1 MERIE
6 LLAPAGNLR
15 ILKAA
20 VDAGADAVYCGLTVF
35 NARINAENLTLGQF
49 EEGVDYA
56 HARSSRVYLTV
67 NTLVSDTEREDL
79 FDTVSKACEAG
90 ADGLI
95 VQDIAVLKMLREAFP
110 DVRIN
115 ASTQMNIYSKDQF
128 KELSRLGVNRVV
140 LPRELSLDEIS
151 SRVHLAAKYGIDC
164 EVFAHGAVCV
174 CASGLCLF
182 SAMNKGGTRSG
193 NRGTCAQPCR
203 EEYKLYND
211 GLRLRAGHL
220 LSPKD
225 RDVSDYLSRL
235 IEAGVASLKLEG
247 RMRDENYVK
256 SAVRAYRTLLDA
268 YYDGYLDDTII
279 REVKRDLLI
288 NFNRGGSYTAQYL
301 SGRKD
306 DNILSGEYPGKYGYS
321 LGKITRMDVKKGTIT
336 IALGKHPVIP
346 SKGDYLSIRND
357 KAEICSF
364 PVGKL
369 HEMPHEIAV
378 KGLHPDAIHKLKT
391 GLNVFIMNHTI
402 EQDRSELRRTAVR
415 FNLYFNDTDVTLD
428 AAVIAGPNAD
438 FTAAA
443 TVNIPSDY
451 EGAPLDEDRI
461 SSQLAKTLDTPFY
474 PDEINIY
481 GTGRSCPISLIN
493 GLRRDVLASLE
504 QEIISSYKRSC
515 KGSSYDEDTD
525 IAVSSD
531 NKTRLKMFTY
541 PVIRLNKDIITE
553 GADIY
558 CYSIY
563 DMAVKELRDHVM
575 DFAEKT
581 DTKIAVFLPDF
592 SHDLLEK
599 VIEKVLASLKSDAGE
614 RFYAVIS
621 SRLLSDKAFVKGLGV
636 KDFISAG
643 ANIYSSKS
651 ARIALGYC
659 DGLFMSHEVGADEL
673 VNNALDVFPCGKTL
687 IVQNEGLI
695 PWMQSDFCV
704 CGQNK
709 KHCDTCSKVA
719 VFELQQKD
727 RTGASLIA
735 VPHSID
741 CSCTLYGP
749 AKNLI
754 TEDLISTLSYGGFD
768 LIINHTYL
776 PEVKDAE
783 TVD

>member
-6 LLAPAGNLR
+6 LLAPAGNLT

-20 VDAGADAVYCGLTVF
+20 IDSGADAVYCGLTVF

-56 HARSSRVYLTV
+56 HARSSKVYLTV
-67 NTLVSDTEREDL
+67 NTLVSDGEREDL
-79 FDTVSKACEAG
+79 FEVVSKACEAG

-115 ASTQMNIYSKDQF
+115 ASTQMNIYSRDQF

-140 LPRELSLDEIS
+140 LPRELSMDEIS
-151 SRVHLAAKYGIDC
+151 SRVHLAARYGIDC

-203 EEYKLYND
+203 EEYKLYNN
-211 GLRLRAGHL
+211 GLRLRSGHL

-225 RDVSDYLSRL
+225 RDVSDYISRL
-235 IEAGVASLKLEG
+235 IESGVASLKLEG
-247 RMRDENYVK
+247 RMRDENYVR
-256 SAVRAYRTLLDA
+256 SAVRSYRTLIDA
-268 YYDGYLDDTII
+268 YYYGILDDTLV

-288 NFNRGGSYTAQYL
+288 NFNRGGSYTSQYL

-306 DNILSGEYPGKYGYS
+306 DNLLSGEYPGKYGYS
-321 LGKITRMDVKKGTIT
+321 LGKISRLDVKKGTVT
-336 IALGKHPVIP
+336 VSLGKHPVIP
-346 SKGDYLSIRND
+346 SKGDYLSVRND

-364 PVGKL
+364 PVGKI

-378 KGLHPDAIHKLKT
+378 KGLHPDAIQKLKP
-391 GLNVFIMNHTI
+391 GLNVFIMNHTT
-402 EQDRSELRRTAVR
+402 EQEKSELRRTPVR
-415 FNLYFNDTDVTLD
+415 FNLYFNDADVTLETS
-428 AAVIAGPNAD
+428 VISGPNSD
-438 FTAAA
+438 MTAAA
-443 TVNIPSDY
+443 TSAKSDGF
-451 EGAPLDEDRI
+451 EGAALDEDRI
-461 SSQLAKTLDTPFY
+461 RQQLAKTLDTAFY

-481 GTGRSCPISLIN
+481 GDDRACPISLIN
-493 GLRRDVLASLE
+493 GLRREVLASLE
-504 QEIISSYKRSC
+504 EDIKASYKRTARPVS
-515 KGSSYDEDTD
+515 DEEPSVEFTKADKSKLT
-525 IAVSSD
+525 
-531 NKTRLKMFTY
+531 MYTY
-541 PVIRLNKDIITE
+541 PVIRLNKDIVTE

-563 DMAVKELRDHVM
+563 DMAVKELRDYVIS
-575 DFAEKT
+575 FAEKT

-599 VIEKVLASLKSDAGE
+599 VIEKVLSSLKADAKD
-614 RFYAVIS
+614 RFYCVIS
-621 SRLLSDKAFVKGLGV
+621 ARLFSDKAFLKGLGV
-636 KDFISAG
+636 KDYISAG
-643 ANIYSSKS
+643 ANIFSSKS
-651 ARIALGYC
+651 AEIALGYC
-659 DGLFMSHEVGADEL
+659 DGLFMSHESGGDEL
-673 VNNALDVFPCGKTL
+673 VNNALDVFPAGKTL
-687 IVQNEGLI
+687 LVQNSGMI

-709 KHCDTCSKVA
+709 KHCDTCAKVSC
-719 VFELQQKD
+719 FELEQKD
-727 RTGASLIA
+727 RGAARLLA

-741 CSCTLYGP
+741 CSCTIYGP

-754 TEDLISTLSYGGFD
+754 EDDLISTLSYGNFD
-768 LIINHTYL
+768 LIVNHTIM

-783 TVD
+783 AFD

>member
-6 LLAPAGNLR
+6 LLAPAGNLA

-20 VDAGADAVYCGLTVF
+20 VDSGADAVYCGLTVF

-67 NTLVSDTEREDL
+67 NTLVSDSEREDL
-79 FDTVSKACEAG
+79 IDTVAKACEAG

-95 VQDIAVLKMLREAFP
+95 VQDLAVLKMLRTAFP

-115 ASTQMNIYSKDQF
+115 TSTQMNIYSRDQY
-128 KELSRLGVNRVV
+128 KALSKLGVNRVV
-140 LPRELSLDEIS
+140 LPRELSMDEIS
-151 SRVHLAAKYGIDC
+151 SRVHIAAKYGIDC

-174 CASGLCLF
+174 CVSGLCLF
-182 SAMNKGGTRSG
+182 SAMNKAGTRSG

-211 GLRLRAGHL
+211 GLKIRAGHL

-225 RDVSDYLSRL
+225 RDVSDYLTRL
-235 IEAGVASLKLEG
+235 IESGVASLKIEG
-247 RMRDENYVK
+247 RMRDVNYVR
-256 SAVRAYRTLLDA
+256 SAVRAYRTLIDA
-268 YYDGYLDDTII
+268 YYDGYLDDGLI

-288 NFNRGGSYTAQYL
+288 NFNRGGAYTSQYL

-306 DNILSGEYPGKYGYS
+306 DNILSGEYPGKYGYCI
-321 LGKITRMDVKKGTIT
+321 GKISRLDVKKGTVT
-336 IALGKHPVIP
+336 VSLGKNAVIP
-346 SKGDYLSIRND
+346 SRGDYLSIRND

-378 KGLHPDAIHKLKT
+378 KGLHPDMIRKLT
-391 GLNVFIMNHTI
+391 PGLNVFIMNHMA
-402 EQDRSELRRTAVR
+402 EQDKLELRRTPVR
-415 FNLYFNDTDVTLD
+415 FVLYFNDGDVTLE
-428 AAVIAGPNAD
+428 AGVISGPASDVTSSVTMQKPAD
-438 FTAAA
+438 FTG
-443 TVNIPSDY
+443 SS
-451 EGAPLDEDRI
+451 LDEDRI
-461 SSQLAKTLDTPFY
+461 RSQLAKTLDTAFY
-474 PDEINIY
+474 PDEIDIY
-481 GTGRSCPISLIN
+481 GDDRACPISLIN
-493 GLRRDVLASLE
+493 ALRRDVLASLE
-504 QEIISSYKRSC
+504 DEIISSYKRTYKPSEDEYEPVASLT
-515 KGSSYDEDTD
+515 GSG
-525 IAVSSD
+525 
-531 NKTRLKMFTY
+531 KTRLTMYTY
-541 PVIRLNKDIITE
+541 PVIRLNKNIITE

-563 DMAVKELRDHVM
+563 DMAIKELRDYVSGL
-575 DFAEKT
+575 AEKT

-592 SHDLLEK
+592 SHDLFEK
-599 VIEKVLASLKSDAGE
+599 VIDNTLRSLKETAGD
-614 RFYAVIS
+614 RFFAVMS
-621 SRLLSDKAFVKGLGV
+621 SRLLSDGAYLKGLGV
-636 KDFISAG
+636 KNYISAG

-651 ARIALGYC
+651 AEIALGYC
-659 DGLFMSHEVGADEL
+659 DGMYLSHEVGADEL
-673 VNNALDVFPCGKTL
+673 VNNALDVFTGDKTL
-687 IVQNEGLI
+687 IVQNEGMI

-709 KHCDTCSKVA
+709 KHCDTCSRVS
-719 VFELQQKD
+719 VFELRQKD
-727 RTGASLIA
+727 RAGARVLA

-754 TEDLISTLSYGGFD
+754 TDDLVSTLSYGSFN
-768 LIINHTYL
+768 LIINKTIM
-776 PEVKDAE
+776 PEVEDAE
-783 TVD
+783 SFD

>member
-6 LLAPAGNLR
+6 LLAPAGNLT

-20 VDAGADAVYCGLTVF
+20 IDSGADAVYCGLTVF

-56 HARSSRVYLTV
+56 HARSSKVYLTV
-67 NTLVSDTEREDL
+67 NTLVSDGEREDL
-79 FDTVSKACEAG
+79 FEVVSKACEAG

-115 ASTQMNIYSKDQF
+115 ASTQMNIYSRDQF

-140 LPRELSLDEIS
+140 LPRELSMDEIS
-151 SRVHLAAKYGIDC
+151 SRVHLAARYGIDC

-203 EEYKLYND
+203 EEYKLYNN
-211 GLRLRAGHL
+211 GLRLRSGHL

-225 RDVSDYLSRL
+225 RDVSDYISRL
-235 IEAGVASLKLEG
+235 IESGVASLKLEG
-247 RMRDENYVK
+247 RMRDENYVR
-256 SAVRAYRTLLDA
+256 SAVRSYRTLIDA
-268 YYDGYLDDTII
+268 YYYGILDDTLV

-288 NFNRGGSYTAQYL
+288 NFNRGGSYTSQYL

-306 DNILSGEYPGKYGYS
+306 DNLLSGEYPGKYGYS
-321 LGKITRMDVKKGTIT
+321 LGKISRLDVKKGTVSVS
-336 IALGKHPVIP
+336 LGKHPVIP
-346 SKGDYLSIRND
+346 SKGDYLSVRND

-364 PVGKL
+364 PVGKI

-378 KGLHPDAIHKLKT
+378 KGLHPDAIQKLKP
-391 GLNVFIMNHTI
+391 GLNVFIMNHTT
-402 EQDRSELRRTAVR
+402 EQEKSELRRTPVR
-415 FNLYFNDTDVTLD
+415 FNLYFNDADVTLETS
-428 AAVIAGPNAD
+428 VISGPNSD
-438 FTAAA
+438 MTAAA
-443 TVNIPSDY
+443 TSAKPDGF
-451 EGAPLDEDRI
+451 EGAALDEDRI
-461 SSQLAKTLDTPFY
+461 RQQLAKTLDTAFY

-481 GTGRSCPISLIN
+481 GETRSCPISLIN
-493 GLRRDVLASLE
+493 GLRREVLASLE
-504 QEIISSYKRSC
+504 EDIKASYKRTARPVS
-515 KGSSYDEDTD
+515 DEEPSVEFTKADKSKLT
-525 IAVSSD
+525 
-531 NKTRLKMFTY
+531 MYTY
-541 PVIRLNKDIITE
+541 PVIRLNKDIVTE

-563 DMAVKELRDHVM
+563 DMAVKELRDYVIS
-575 DFAEKT
+575 FAEKT

-599 VIEKVLASLKSDAGE
+599 VIEKVLSSLKADAKD
-614 RFYAVIS
+614 RFYCVIS
-621 SRLLSDKAFVKGLGV
+621 ARLFSDKAFLKGLGV
-636 KDFISAG
+636 KDYISAG
-643 ANIYSSKS
+643 ANIFSSKS
-651 ARIALGYC
+651 AEIALGYC
-659 DGLFMSHEVGADEL
+659 DGLFMSHESGGDEL
-673 VNNALDVFPCGKTL
+673 VNNALDVFPAGKTL
-687 IVQNEGLI
+687 LVHNSGMI

-709 KHCDTCSKVA
+709 KHCDTCAKVSC
-719 VFELQQKD
+719 FELEQKD
-727 RTGASLIA
+727 RGAARLLA

-754 TEDLISTLSYGGFD
+754 EDDLISTLSYGNFD
-768 LIINHTYL
+768 LIVNHTIM

-783 TVD
+783 AFD